1 MVVDVIKNAVIVVY
15 IIPVSGSLERRRKK
29 KTQILFSSE
38 NTVEEHNL
46 GNQIPF
52 WG

>member
-1 MVVDVIKNAVIVVY
+1 MVAFAIKNAVIVVY
-15 IIPVSGSLERRRKK
+15 IIPVSGSSERWRKK
-29 KTQILFSSE
+29 SVQILFSSE
-38 NTVEEHNL
+38 NAVEEHNL